1 MITKTINYVDF
12 EENEVKAT
20 FDFHLSKAEIAELNF
35 LEDGRTLDEVL
46 VTMSK
51 DSTNVR
57 TVMNLLKDI
66 LRAAVGKKS
75 GDGKRF
81 IKNDEVRSE
90 LFDTEAYSEL
100 LIEIISDPK
109 AAAEFITGVLP
120 RDLRSEYKK
129 TLGGKNLEDMTAEEL
144 RQQLAA
150 TRAAKTEIAT
160 PEQS

>member
-1 MITKTINYVDF
+1 MITKTINYIDF

-51 DSTNVR
+51 DSTNIR

-75 GDGKRF
+75 DDGKRF
-81 IKNDEVRSE
+81 VKNDEVRSE
-90 LFDTEAYSEL
+90 LFDTDAYSEL
-100 LIEIISDPK
+100 LIEIMSDPK

-120 RDLRSEYKK
+120 RDLRTEYKK
-129 TLGGKNLEDMTAEEL
+129 TLGGKNLEDMSADEL
-144 RQQLAA
+144 RQQLAEA
-150 TRAAKTEIAT
+150 RAAKAAT

>member
-1 MITKTINYVDF
+1 MITKTINYIDF

-51 DSTNVR
+51 DSTNIR

-75 GDGKRF
+75 DDGKRF
-81 IKNDEVRSE
+81 VKNDEVRSE
-90 LFDTEAYSEL
+90 LFDTDAYSEF
-100 LIEIISDPK
+100 LIEIMSDPK

-120 RDLRSEYKK
+120 RDLRTEYKK
-129 TLGGKNLEDMTAEEL
+129 TLGGKNLEDMTADEL
-144 RQQLAA
+144 RQQLAEA
-150 TRAAKTEIAT
+150 RAAKVAT